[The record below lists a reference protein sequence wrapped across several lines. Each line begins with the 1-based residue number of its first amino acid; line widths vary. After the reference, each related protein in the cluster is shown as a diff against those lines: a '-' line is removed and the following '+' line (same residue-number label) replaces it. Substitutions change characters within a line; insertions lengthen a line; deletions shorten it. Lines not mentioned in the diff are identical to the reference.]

1 MKKIVAV
8 IVFSVFVALLP
19 VKTVHAAESDSLKR
33 VLTDGLYGGAA
44 GALLGTASWALAE
57 EPKDKTSNIGK
68 GAAIGVI
75 LGVIYGT
82 AKVSGAFAEVK
93 DGKMMVQIPTIQLF
107 SNMSVGVNM
116 VKVSF

>member
-19 VKTVHAAESDSLKR
+19 VKTVYAESDSLKR
-33 VLTDGLYGGAA
+33 ILTDGLYGGAA
-44 GALLGTASWALAE
+44 GALVGAASLAFVDNAG
-57 EPKDKTSNIGK
+57 DKTSNIGQ

-93 DGKMMVQIPTIQLF
+93 DGKLLVDIPAIQLF
-107 SNMSVGVNM
+107 SNTAVGVNV

>member
-1 MKKIVAV
+1 MRKIVAV

-19 VKTVHAAESDSLKR
+19 VRTVHAESDSLKR
-33 VLTDGLYGGAA
+33 ILTDGLYGGAA
-44 GALLGTASWALAE
+44 GALVGAASLAFV
-57 EPKDKTSNIGK
+57 DDTSGKTKNIGQ

-75 LGVIYGT
+75 LGAIYGT

-93 DGKMMVQIPTIQLF
+93 NGKMMVQIPAIQFF
-107 SNMSVGVNM
+107 SNTSVGVNM